1 MRHLLLPLPAPLAP
15 FFPDANVTHR
25 LRRVLRLQDGD
36 QLRLCDGLGQSVQA
50 GWQQGQLVPM
60 PETALHQP
68 AALRP
73 LTLAVGVLK
82 GERMDWLVEK
92 AAELGVDVLQP
103 LLLQHCVV
111 RLQGRDRT
119 DKQARWQGLA
129 DAALEQCGRLHRMQ
143 VAEPQTLAQWLATP
157 VHQVLWLADERPGAV
172 PAARS
177 PLPAPGAGLAAVIGP
192 EGGLAEA
199 ERGQLLARG
208 ATPVALSG
216 NVLRAETAAL
226 AAAVIATG
234 RLAADL
240 TDNLSNSLTLRV
252 NI

>member
-15 FFPDANVTHR
+15 FAPDTNVAHR
-25 LRRVLRLQDGD
+25 LRRVLRLQEGD
-36 QLRLCDGLGQSVQA
+36 TLRLCDGLGQAVQA
-50 GWQQGQLVPM
+50 VWQQGQLVPK
-60 PETALHQP
+60 PETALRLP
-68 AALRP
+68 AGPCAV
-73 LTLAVGVLK
+73 TLAVGVIK

-143 VAEPQTLAQWLATP
+143 VAVPQTLEQWLATP

-172 PAARS
+172 PAAQA
-177 PLPAPGAGLAAVIGP
+177 PLPSPGGGLAAVIGP

-199 ERGQLLARG
+199 ERAQLLVRG
-208 ATPVALSG
+208 ATPVALSA

-226 AAAVIATG
+226 AAAVIAAG
-234 RLAADL
+234 RLTADL
-240 TDNLSNSLTLRV
+240 ASNLSNPSTSLP